1 MVAMSAPVAI
11 RPFVRA
17 DEAACLRIFDGN
29 LPRFFAPSER
39 PEFVRFLETSTSP
52 YLVATAQDGIAIGCG
67 GYAVDSDAGFA
78 SLTWGMVQR
87 SWHGRGI
94 GEMLLRA
101 RIAAIE
107 ASTTVA
113 VIRATTS
120 QHVQGFFERHGFKL
134 VRIDPDGL
142 AQGLDR
148 VEMERPVSRST
159 A

>member
-1 MVAMSAPVAI
+1 MVPMSAPVAI
-11 RPFVRA
+11 RPFVRT
-17 DEAACLRIFDGN
+17 DEAACLGIFDGN
-29 LPRFFAPSER
+29 MPRFFAPSER

-52 YLVATAQDGIAIGCG
+52 YLVATAQDGSVIACG
-67 GYAVDSDAGFA
+67 GYHVDGDAAFA
-78 SLTWGMVQR
+78 NLTWGMVQR

-94 GEMLLRA
+94 GETLLHA

-120 QHVQGFFERHGFKL
+120 QHARGFFARHGFKL
-134 VRIDPDGL
+134 VRIEPDGL
-142 AQGLDR
+142 ARGLDR
-148 VEMERPVSRST
+148 VEMERLVSRST

>member
-1 MVAMSAPVAI
+1 MSAPLAI

-17 DEAACLRIFDGN
+17 DEAACLAIFDGN
-29 LPRFFAPSER
+29 TPRYFAPAER

-52 YLVATAQDGIAIGCG
+52 YFVATAQDGSVIGCG
-67 GYAVDSDAGFA
+67 GYSVDSNAVSA
-78 SLTWGMVQR
+78 NLTWGMVQR

-94 GEMLLRA
+94 GEMLLLA

-107 ASTTVA
+107 ASPTVA
-113 VIRATTS
+113 LIRATTS
-120 QHVQGFFERHGFKL
+120 QHVRGFFERHGFKL

-148 VEMERPVSRST
+148 VEMERPLSRST

>member
-1 MVAMSAPVAI
+1 MSAPLAI

-17 DEAACLRIFDGN
+17 DQAACLAIFDGN
-29 LPRFFAPSER
+29 TPRYFAPSER
-39 PEFVRFLETSTSP
+39 PEFVRF
-52 YLVATAQDGIAIGCG
+52 VATAQDGSVIGCG
-67 GYAVDSDAGFA
+67 GYSVDSNTGFA
-78 SLTWGMVQR
+78 NLTWGMVQR
-87 SWHGRGI
+87 SWQGRGI
-94 GEMLLRA
+94 GEMLLLA

-107 ASTTVA
+107 ASPTVA

-120 QHVQGFFERHGFKL
+120 QHVRGFFERHGFKL

-148 VEMERPVSRST
+148 VEMERPLSRST